1 MHEVVVDIINRYGY
15 IGILLLITLENVFPP
30 IPSEV
35 ILTFGGFVTTYTSL
49 RVWGV
54 VVAATVGSVL
64 GAVIL
69 YGVGRLM
76 NAERLGRLLDGRWGK
91 VLRLKK
97 DDVLKAEEWFLRHGN
112 LAVFLCR
119 FVPIV
124 RSLISLPAGMS
135 KMPPRSFLILTI
147 IGTSIWNVVLVLLGR
162 LAGNAWEIIVEY
174 LDIYSLI
181 VLVLVGVVG
190 MVVVVRFI
198 KRRFS
203 DL

>member
-190 MVVVVRFI
+190 MVVVVRFV

>member
-69 YGVGRLM
+69 YGIGRLM

>member
-190 MVVVVRFI
+190 MVVVVRFL

>member
-162 LAGNAWEIIVEY
+162 LARNAWEIIVEY

-190 MVVVVRFI
+190 MVVVVRFL